1 MPFVPWRPQDISL
14 QKKKWWRW
22 WRKWSKNE
30 SDVNNTSR
38 SIPQGAMQVFTSLP
52 NCHTWLSILRNRC
65 SIQLAIKNNDDSVD
79 NMTSLPIYFKAP
91 RCSPRGRLS
100 HVYHVTTICQD
111 LPWILPSRC
120 SIWLAITGCPLRVFL
135 FKRPKVSR
143 RFLIFSRTSSLC
155 FCIITS
161 LSFGKNINRH
171 FKQKKKIDR
180 GKKINNNKPW
190 LAFPFQVFFSWIHF
204 QLLLIR
210 WLVFVF

>member
-22 WRKWSKNE
+22 WRKWSKYE

-65 SIQLAIKNNDDSVD
+65 SIQLAIKNNDDSDD

-161 LSFGKNINRH
+161 LSFGRNINRH

>member
-14 QKKKWWRW
+14 QKKKWWRR

-65 SIQLAIKNNDDSVD
+65 SIQLAIKNNDDSDD

-161 LSFGKNINRH
+161 LSFGRNINRH

>member
-22 WRKWSKNE
+22 WRKWTKNE
-30 SDVNNTSR
+30 SDVNNTS
-38 SIPQGAMQVFTSLP
+38 IPQGVMQVFTSPL
-52 NCHTWLSILRNRC
+52 NCHTWLSILRTRC
-65 SIQLAIKNNDDSVD
+65 SIQLAIKKNDDSDD

-91 RCSPRGRLS
+91 RCSPHRRLS

-111 LPWILPSRC
+111 LLWILPSKC

-143 RFLIFSRTSSLC
+143 RFLIFSWTSSLC
-155 FCIITS
+155 FCIMTS
-161 LSFGKNINRH
+161 FSFGRNINRH
-171 FKQKKKIDR
+171 FKQKKISTEVQKND
-180 GKKINNNKPW
+180 NKPW

-204 QLLLIR
+204 QLLLIC

>member
-65 SIQLAIKNNDDSVD
+65 SIQLAIKNNDDSDD

-161 LSFGKNINRH
+161 LCFGRNINRH

>member
-22 WRKWSKNE
+22 WRKWSKYE

-65 SIQLAIKNNDDSVD
+65 SIQLAIKNNDDSDD

-161 LSFGKNINRH
+161 LSFGRNINRH

-180 GKKINNNKPW
+180 GQKKMTTN
-190 LAFPFQVFFSWIHF
+190 LD
-204 QLLLIR
+204 
-210 WLVFVF
+210 